1 MSPAWPPKGA
11 QSRVAGQGPRPKGA
25 PMNRASVNRRQLG
38 LMALGAPGLVFAATP
53 GVDAPPLPQ
62 APRAVT
68 LPAFHESTLRS
79 GVTVVVVPR
88 HSSPLVT
95 AALLVRAG
103 PESEPPG
110 QAGVASMTAAL
121 LTKGATRDGVKRGAS
136 AIARQAEALG
146 ATLDSGCTW
155 RATSLSMTV
164 TVPRLD
170 EALALMADSLR
181 RPLLSADE
189 LERARAQA
197 LDALRVSMGNPG
209 EVARM
214 AMRRAFWGDTPF
226 GSVAPPNA
234 LKRITRQQV
243 LGFHARQ
250 LLPDRTVLVLAGD
263 VEPSRALDLAQ
274 RYFGIWRPP
283 AEPAPAPQLKPPAPI
298 DARLLLIDMPGSG
311 QSSVLVSA
319 PFAAEGDADR
329 RIGQVASAVLGGGYS
344 ARLNQEVRIKRGL
357 SYGAFSEAESQPS
370 GGMFSARTQTHH
382 PTAAQVLQLMRD
394 ELRRLGDTPPA
405 TDELA
410 ARQATLVG
418 SFARRLDTTLGLAML
433 VLGQK
438 AQGRPLADLNRHV
451 SDILAVTPEQ
461 VRDFARKHW
470 QGDQLRAV
478 IAGDI
483 SAAGDS
489 LKALDPSAQRV
500 ALTDLDLERLG
511 QRGVR

>member
-1 MSPAWPPKGA
+1 MKPVQLK
-11 QSRVAGQGPRPKGA
+11 
-25 PMNRASVNRRQLG
+25 RRQLG
-38 LMALGAPGLVFAATP
+38 LLTLVAPGLALAATP
-53 GVDAPPLPQ
+53 GEDAPPLPQ
-62 APRAVT
+62 APRDVT

-103 PESEPPG
+103 PESEPAG

-121 LTKGATRDGVKRGAS
+121 LTKGALRSGVKKGAS

-146 ATLDSGCTW
+146 ATLDSGCSW

-164 TVPRLD
+164 TVPRLE

-189 LERARAQA
+189 LERARAQT

-214 AMRRAFWGDTPF
+214 AMRRVFWGDTPF
-226 GSVAPPNA
+226 GSVAPPAA
-234 LKRITRQQV
+234 LKRITRHQV
-243 LGFHARQ
+243 LSFHARQ

-263 VEPSRALDLAQ
+263 VEPGQAAVLAQ
-274 RYFGIWRPP
+274 RYFGLWRPP
-283 AEPAPAPQLKPPAPI
+283 SEPAPAPVLKPPAPI
-298 DARLLLIDMPGSG
+298 DAPLLLIDMPGSG

-370 GGMFSARTQTHH
+370 GGMLSARTQTHH

-394 ELRRLGDTPPA
+394 EMRRLGDAPPTA
-405 TDELA
+405 DELA

-438 AQGRPLADLNRHV
+438 AQGRPLADLNRFV

-461 VRDFARKHW
+461 VRDFARTHW
-470 QGDQLRAV
+470 QGDRLRAV
-478 IAGDI
+478 IAGDL
-483 SAAGDS
+483 SAAGES
-489 LKALDPSAQRV
+489 LKAVGAGAQRV
-500 ALTDLDLERLG
+500 SLPDLDLERLG
-511 QRGVR
+511 QRGAR

>member
-1 MSPAWPPKGA
+1 
-11 QSRVAGQGPRPKGA
+11 
-25 PMNRASVNRRQLG
+25 MNPTLISRRQLG
-38 LMALGAPGLVFAATP
+38 LYALSAPGLVRAATP
-53 GVDAPPLPQ
+53 GVDAPPAPQ
-62 APRAVT
+62 PPRAVT

-88 HSSPLVT
+88 NNTPLVT

-110 QAGVASMTAAL
+110 QAGVAAMTAAL
-121 LTKGATRDGVKRGAS
+121 LTKGATRDGVKKGAT

-146 ATLDSGCTW
+146 ATLDSGCSW
-155 RATSLSMTV
+155 RATTLSMTV
-164 TVPRLD
+164 TVPRLE

-181 RPLLSADE
+181 RPLLGPDE

-197 LDALRVSMGNPG
+197 LDAMRVSLGNPG

-214 AMRRAFWGDTPF
+214 AMRRVFWGDTPF
-226 GSVAPPNA
+226 GSVAPPKA
-234 LKRITRQQV
+234 LKRIVRHQV

-250 LLPDRTVLVLAGD
+250 LLPNRTVLVLAGD
-263 VEPSRALDLAQ
+263 VSPEQGRELAQ
-274 RYFGIWRPP
+274 RYFGVWLP
-283 AEPAPAPQLKPPAPI
+283 ASEAALPAVLKPPEPI
-298 DARLLLIDMPGSG
+298 DAPLLLIDMPGSG

-357 SYGAFSEAESQPS
+357 SYGAFSEAESQPT

-394 ELRRLGDTPPA
+394 EMQRLGDAPPA
-405 TDELA
+405 ADELA

-418 SFARRLDTTLGLAML
+418 SFARRLDTTSGLAML

-438 AQGRPLADLNRHV
+438 AQGRPLADLNRYV
-451 SDILAVTPEQ
+451 TDVLAVTPEQ
-461 VRDFARKHW
+461 VREFARSHW
-470 QGDQLRAV
+470 QGKQLRAV
-478 IAGDI
+478 IAGDL
-483 SAAGDS
+483 AVAGDS
-489 LKALDPSAQRV
+489 LKAVDAGAQRV
-500 ALTDLDLERLG
+500 SLADLDMERLG
-511 QRGVR
+511 QRSKR